1 MWYDLLVLGILAYF
15 LLRGAARGLLT
26 QLASI
31 GAIVICLAFAESISA
46 AFGPYVHLEPPLNN
60 WVVMFG
66 AYLVCSFITFG
77 LARVLTDWME
87 QARLESF
94 NQHLGAVF
102 GLLKGIAVCLVMTFF
117 LVTLSPASRSALSGS
132 KAAYAAA
139 GIMHRI
145 HPIMPEQINE
155 ALTTYLRLYE
165 AEGGGEGTP
174 DGTWANS
181 PSPTNP
187 PRTSAPGGGVSS
199 PPAATETTVE
209 QFLAQLPPALDA
221 DLRWLIA
228 RSLQNTPPEQRPQAQ
243 QQLWNLVRQ
252 ARPED
257 LRDLQQQLLANSRQT
272 LGEAIDAWA
281 RSFVPPA
288 FRAPTA
294 IPSTGSSPPPTPPA
308 TLPPSPSRREELLAD
323 ISRAFSSIPPV
334 QVQVQADLRRRLGGL
349 PEEVTLAVLEDWRRD
364 LRAPRDPDP
373 DPGTDATTPLE
384 VRIVRQLQFRRIPV
398 QQLSREVQERLEGAT
413 LR

>member
-1 MWYDLLVLGILAYF
+1 MWYDLLVLAILGYF

-31 GAIVICLAFAESISA
+31 AAIVICLAFAESISA
-46 AFGPYVHLEPPLNN
+46 AFGPYVSLEPPLNH

-94 NQHLGAVF
+94 NQHLGAIF
-102 GLLKGIAVCLVMTFF
+102 GLLKGIAVALVLTFF
-117 LVTLSPASRSALSGS
+117 LATLSPASRSALSAS

-139 GIMHRI
+139 WIMHRI
-145 HPIMPEQINE
+145 HPIMPEQIHE

-165 AEGGGEGTP
+165 AEGAGEEAADP
-174 DGTWANS
+174 SLVDA
-181 PSPTNP
+181 PSPP
-187 PRTSAPGGGVSS
+187 HPTSPPGGGGSS
-199 PPAATETTVE
+199 PAAPTATSVE
-209 QFLAQLPPALDA
+209 QFLAQLPASLGE
-221 DLRWLIA
+221 DLRWLIGRA
-228 RSLQNTPPEQRPQAQ
+228 LRNTSPEQRPQVQ

-257 LRDLQQQLLANSRQT
+257 LADLKQQLLASSRQT
-272 LGEAIDAWA
+272 LAEAMEAWA
-281 RSFVPPA
+281 RSFVPPTS
-288 FRAPTA
+288 RTPTA
-294 IPSTGSSPPPTPPA
+294 APSGGSA
-308 TLPPSPSRREELLAD
+308 APSPAPSASPVFLSRQEELLED

-334 QVQVQADLRRRLGGL
+334 QVQVQADIRRRLAGL
-349 PEEVTLAVLEDWRRD
+349 PDEVVLAVLEDWRRD
-364 LRAPRDPDP
+364 LRSPRESDP

-384 VRIVRQLQFRRIPV
+384 ARIVRQLQFRRIPV
-398 QQLSREVQERLEGAT
+398 QQLSREVQERLEGAM

>member
-1 MWYDLLVLGILAYF
+1 MWYDLLVLAILGYF

-31 GAIVICLAFAESISA
+31 AAIVICLAFAESISA
-46 AFGPYVHLEPPLNN
+46 AFGPYVSLEPPLNH

-94 NQHLGAVF
+94 NQHLGAIF
-102 GLLKGIAVCLVMTFF
+102 GLLKGIAVSLVLTFF
-117 LVTLSPASRSALSGS
+117 LTTLSPASRSALSDS

-139 GIMHRI
+139 WIMHRI

-165 AEGGGEGTP
+165 AEGAGEESAGP
-174 DGTWANS
+174 SLVDA
-181 PSPTNP
+181 PSPPHPTTP
-187 PRTSAPGGGVSS
+187 PGGGGSS
-199 PPAATETTVE
+199 PAAPTATSVE
-209 QFLAQLPPALDA
+209 QFLAQLPASLGE
-221 DLRWLIA
+221 DLRWLIGRA
-228 RSLQNTPPEQRPQAQ
+228 LQNTPPEQRPQAQ

-252 ARPED
+252 AQPED
-257 LRDLQQQLLANSRQT
+257 LADLKQQLLASSRQT
-272 LGEAIDAWA
+272 LAEAMDAWA
-281 RSFVPPA
+281 RSFVTPTS
-288 FRAPTA
+288 RTPTA
-294 IPSTGSSPPPTPPA
+294 APAGGSASPSPAPSSSPV
-308 TLPPSPSRREELLAD
+308 LLSRQEELLVE

-334 QVQVQADLRRRLGGL
+334 QVQVQADIRRRLTGL
-349 PEEVTLAVLEDWRRD
+349 PEEVVLAVLEDWRRD
-364 LRAPRDPDP
+364 LRSPRESDP

-384 VRIVRQLQFRRIPV
+384 ARIVRQLQFRRIPV
-398 QQLSREVQERLEGAT
+398 QQLSREVQERLEGAM

>member
-1 MWYDLLVLGILAYF
+1 MWYDLLVLAILGYF

-31 GAIVICLAFAESISA
+31 AAIVICLAFAESISA
-46 AFGPYVHLEPPLNN
+46 AFGPYVSLEPPLNH

-94 NQHLGAVF
+94 NQHLGAIF
-102 GLLKGIAVCLVMTFF
+102 GLLKGIAVALVLTFF
-117 LVTLSPASRSALSGS
+117 LATLSPASRSALSAS

-139 GIMHRI
+139 WIMHRI
-145 HPIMPEQINE
+145 HPIMPEQIHE

-165 AEGGGEGTP
+165 AEGAGEEAADP
-174 DGTWANS
+174 SLVDA
-181 PSPTNP
+181 PSPPHPTTP
-187 PRTSAPGGGVSS
+187 PGGGGSS
-199 PPAATETTVE
+199 PAAPTATSVE
-209 QFLAQLPPALDA
+209 QFLAQLPASLGE
-221 DLRWLIA
+221 DLRWLIGRA
-228 RSLQNTPPEQRPQAQ
+228 LQNTSPEQRPQVQ

-257 LRDLQQQLLANSRQT
+257 LADLKQQLLASSRQT
-272 LGEAIDAWA
+272 LAEAMEAWA
-281 RSFVPPA
+281 RSFVPPTS
-288 FRAPTA
+288 RTPTA
-294 IPSTGSSPPPTPPA
+294 APSGGSA
-308 TLPPSPSRREELLAD
+308 APSPAPSASPVFLSRQEELLED

-334 QVQVQADLRRRLGGL
+334 QVQVQADIRRRLAGL
-349 PEEVTLAVLEDWRRD
+349 PDEVVLAVLEDWRRD
-364 LRAPRDPDP
+364 LRSPRESDP

-384 VRIVRQLQFRRIPV
+384 ARIVRQLQFRRIPV
-398 QQLSREVQERLEGAT
+398 QQLSREVQERLEGAM

>member
-1 MWYDLLVLGILAYF
+1 MWYDLFVLGLLAYF

-31 GAIVICLAFAESISA
+31 AAIVICLAFAESISA
-46 AFGPYVHLEPPLNN
+46 AFGPYVSLEPPLNN

-66 AYLVCSFITFG
+66 AYFVCSFITFG

-87 QARLESF
+87 KARLESF

-102 GLLKGIAVCLVMTFF
+102 GLLKGIAVALVLTFF
-117 LVTLSPASRSALSGS
+117 LVTLSPASRSALSTS
-132 KAAYAAA
+132 QAAYAAA
-139 GIMHRI
+139 RIMDRI

-165 AEGGGEGTP
+165 AEGAGVAPPDASLVDSPLPPHQRSLPGDGG
-174 DGTWANS
+174 S
-181 PSPTNP
+181 P
-187 PRTSAPGGGVSS
+187 
-199 PPAATETTVE
+199 PPAATETSVE
-209 QFLAQLPPALDA
+209 QFLARLPASLNA
-221 DLRWLIA
+221 DLRWLIGRA
-228 RSLQNTPPEQRPQAQ
+228 LQNTPPEQRPQAQ

-257 LRDLQQQLLANSRQT
+257 LSDLKQQLLASSRQT
-272 LGEAIDAWA
+272 LVEALDAWA

-288 FRAPTA
+288 SRSPTA
-294 IPSTGSSPPPTPPA
+294 IPATGSSPPPA
-308 TLPPSPSRREELLAD
+308 PPSIPSRQEELLVD
-323 ISRAFSSIPPV
+323 ISRALSSIPPV
-334 QVQVQADLRRRLGGL
+334 QVQVQADLLRRLAGL
-349 PEEVTLAVLEDWRRD
+349 PEEVILAVLEDWRRD
-364 LRAPRDPDP
+364 LRAPREPDP

-384 VRIVRQLQFRRIPV
+384 ARIVRQLQFRRIPV

>member
-1 MWYDLLVLGILAYF
+1 MWYDLLVLAILGYF

-31 GAIVICLAFAESISA
+31 AAIVICLAFAESISA
-46 AFGPYVHLEPPLNN
+46 AFGPYVSLEPPLNH

-94 NQHLGAVF
+94 NQHLGAIF
-102 GLLKGIAVCLVMTFF
+102 GLLKGIAVALVLTFF
-117 LVTLSPASRSALSGS
+117 LATLSPASRSALSAS

-139 GIMHRI
+139 WIMHRI
-145 HPIMPEQINE
+145 HPIMPEQIHE

-165 AEGGGEGTP
+165 AEGAGEEAADP
-174 DGTWANS
+174 SLVDA
-181 PSPTNP
+181 PSPPHPTTP
-187 PRTSAPGGGVSS
+187 PGGGGSS
-199 PPAATETTVE
+199 PAAPTATSVE
-209 QFLAQLPPALDA
+209 QFLAQLPASLGE
-221 DLRWLIA
+221 DLRWLIGRA
-228 RSLQNTPPEQRPQAQ
+228 LRNTSPEQRPQVQ

-257 LRDLQQQLLANSRQT
+257 LADLKQQLLASSRQT
-272 LGEAIDAWA
+272 LAEAMEAWA
-281 RSFVPPA
+281 RSFVPPTS
-288 FRAPTA
+288 RTPTA
-294 IPSTGSSPPPTPPA
+294 APSGGSA
-308 TLPPSPSRREELLAD
+308 APSPAPSASPVFLSRQEELLED

-334 QVQVQADLRRRLGGL
+334 QVQVQADIRRRLAGL
-349 PEEVTLAVLEDWRRD
+349 PDEVVLAVLEDWRRD
-364 LRAPRDPDP
+364 LRSPRESDP

-384 VRIVRQLQFRRIPV
+384 ARIVRQLQFRRIPV
-398 QQLSREVQERLEGAT
+398 QQLSREVQERLEGAM